1 MIGLDTNVLVRFF
14 AQDEPQQSKAARAL
28 INEKLTRDRPGYVAA
43 IVLAEFAWVMK
54 RLYAAD
60 RDEVAAAI
68 EGLLTSP
75 VMAVEYKPLIWKA
88 LGDFRSTSIGFSDC
102 LIKHINAAAGCEAT
116 CTFDRSAA
124 KIAGFRLLA

>member
-28 INEKLTRDRPGYVAA
+28 INRKLTRDRPGHVAT

-54 RLYAAD
+54 RLYRAD
-60 RDEVAAAI
+60 REEISAAL

-75 VMAVEYKPLIWKA
+75 VIAVEHKAQVWKA
-88 LGDFRSTSIGFSDC
+88 LGDFRATTIGFSDC
-102 LIKHINAAAGCEAT
+102 LMKHINAAAGCEVT

-124 KIAGFRLLA
+124 KVAGFRLLA